1 MKVVLMSY
9 MYIEF
14 DNAVYFLK
22 DYVKITFFL
31 STKILEVTE
40 VKDMFCKR
48 FIVIVTVLT
57 LFCSMVVTFGRT
69 SAETIPAID
78 VEAGSA
84 ILIEA
89 NSGKILYEKN
99 ADESLAIASMTKM
112 MSEYLVHEA
121 VDKGKLKWDQKVK
134 ISEYAHKISQ
144 DRSLSNVPLEN
155 GGSYTVKELYEAMA
169 IYSAN
174 GATIALV
181 EQIAGKEIN
190 FVKMMNDKSKEFGM
204 KDYKFV
210 NSTGLTNQDLKGY
223 HLEGTTLDE
232 KNKMSARDFAIL
244 AQRLIQDFPQILNTA
259 KIPKKTFQ
267 EGGKYPIDMANFN
280 WMLKGLIKQYEGVV
294 DGLKTGTT
302 PEAGDCFTGTVER
315 NGMRLISVVIKA
327 KSHTARFDET
337 KKLYDYGFAN
347 FEVKNVYGK
356 DSVVK
361 GHETV
366 RVANAKDKDVVVQ
379 TKQAVSLPMPKG
391 NKDIYKKEFKVL
403 NTEQEAPIKKG
414 VTISKMIISPKD
426 STDPGFLSGKSLQV
440 DLVTKSDIEQA
451 NWFTRFMRNIGSF
464 FSSMWDS
471 TVDIVKS

>member
-1 MKVVLMSY
+1 MKG
-9 MYIEF
+9 
-14 DNAVYFLK
+14 
-22 DYVKITFFL
+22 
-31 STKILEVTE
+31 
-40 VKDMFCKR
+40 MFCNR
-48 FIVIVTVLT
+48 VIAIVTVLT
-57 LFCSMVVTFGRT
+57 IFCSMVVTIGKAA
-69 SAETIPAID
+69 AETDPAID

-181 EQIAGKEIN
+181 EQIAGKEVN

-232 KNKMSARDFAIL
+232 KNKMSARDCAIL

-280 WMLKGLIKQYEGVV
+280 WMLKGLIKQYEGV

-366 RVANAKDKDVVVQ
+366 RVANAKEKDVVVQ
-379 TKQAVSLPMPKG
+379 MKQAVSLPMPKS
-391 NKDIYKKEFKVL
+391 NKDIYKKEFKVS

-414 VTISKMIISPKD
+414 VTISKMIISSKD
-426 STDPGFLSGKSLQV
+426 NTDPGFLSGNSLQI
-440 DLVTKSDIEQA
+440 DLVTKSDVEQA
-451 NWFTRFMRNIGSF
+451 NWLTRFIRKTGSF
-464 FSSMWDS
+464 FSGMWDR
-471 TVDIVKS
+471 TIDIVKS

>member
-1 MKVVLMSY
+1 MKG
-9 MYIEF
+9 
-14 DNAVYFLK
+14 
-22 DYVKITFFL
+22 
-31 STKILEVTE
+31 
-40 VKDMFCKR
+40 MFCKR
-48 FIVIVTVLT
+48 FIAIVTVLT
-57 LFCSMVVTFGRT
+57 LFCSMVVTFGRAA
-69 SAETIPAID
+69 AETIPAID

-84 ILIEA
+84 ILVEV

-121 VDKGKLKWDQKVK
+121 VENGKLKWDQKVK
-134 ISEYAHKISQ
+134 ISEYAYKISQ

-155 GGSYTVKELYEAMA
+155 GGSYTVKELYEAMV

-174 GATIALV
+174 GATIALA
-181 EQIAGKEIN
+181 EEIAGKEVN
-190 FVKMMNDKSKEFGM
+190 FVKMMNNKSKEFGM
-204 KDYKFV
+204 KNYKFV
-210 NSTGLTNQDLKGY
+210 NSTGLTNYDLKG
-223 HLEGTTLDE
+223 HHPKGTTPDE
-232 KNKMSARDFAIL
+232 KNKMSARDCAIL
-244 AQRLIQDFPQILNTA
+244 AQRLIQDFPKILDTA

-267 EGGKYPIDMANFN
+267 QGGKYPIDMTNFN
-280 WMLKGLIKQYEGVV
+280 WMLKGLIKQYEGV

-327 KSHTARFDET
+327 NSHAARFDET

-347 FEVKNVYGK
+347 FEMKKAYGK

-379 TKQAVSLPMPKG
+379 TKQTVSLPIPKS
-391 NKDIYKKEFKVL
+391 NKDVYKKEFKVL
-403 NTEQEAPIKKG
+403 NEEQEAPIKKG

-426 STDPGFLSGKSLQV
+426 STDPGFLLGKSLQV
-440 DLVTKSDIEQA
+440 DLITKSDIEQA
-451 NWFTRFMRNIGSF
+451 NWFTRFIRNIGSF
-464 FSSMWDS
+464 FSGMWDS
-471 TVDIVKS
+471 AVDIVKS